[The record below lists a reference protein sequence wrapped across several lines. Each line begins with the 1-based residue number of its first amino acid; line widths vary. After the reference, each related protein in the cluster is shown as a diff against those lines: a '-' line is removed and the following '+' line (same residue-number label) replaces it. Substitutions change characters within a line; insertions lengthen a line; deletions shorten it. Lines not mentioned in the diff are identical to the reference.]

1 MGTPVI
7 AAMRGAAVGG
17 GLTITLSC
25 DFRLVGSD
33 AKLGFVF
40 TRRGIFPEGGSAWY
54 LPRLVGMTRAS
65 DWMITGRLFRADEAL
80 ASGLATSVHEPDE
93 VLDAAMALAADLR
106 DNTAAVSV
114 AVVRQML
121 AHLSGGGH
129 PLPHPRGRLRAHPQ
143 SAHQCRRDRRGAHL
157 PGEAPAELLQHRGH
171 KHADAPAVER
181 PRTRVDVRLTA

>member
-121 AHLSGGGH
+121 AHLSGGDTPFPTH
-129 PLPHPRGRLRAHPQ
+129 EVDSELIRNLPTNADAIEGVRTFLEKRQPNFSNTVATNMPT
-143 SAHQCRRDRRGAHL
+143 HL
-157 PGEAPAELLQHRGH
+157 PWSGHEPAWMS
-171 KHADAPAVER
+171 D
-181 PRTRVDVRLTA
+181 